1 MLNTVRAIVRGKKIE
16 LLEDIDI
23 QDGTKVLVTLLN
35 DGEDHQFW
43 QKVGTLSLDSMWNNP
58 EDDIYEKLL

>member
-43 QKVGTLSLDSMWNNP
+43 QKIGAISLDS
-58 EDDIYEKLL
+58 I